1 MQNIKIHENFLLE
14 EEFKHI
20 QKHFLSDLANE
31 YVNTPQLN
39 WHLTPILDEKE
50 TICKP
55 SYNKQLTHVFYDHN
69 RPMSHMFDLLNPL
82 LKNIQIKSLI
92 RIKANLLFK
101 THKKITHGMH
111 NDVDFNCTTAVFYIN
126 SNNGE
131 TVFENGDTV
140 KSKANTLVEFPSSLK
155 HSGTTNDCEEPYRV
169 VLNLNYF

>member
-50 TICKP
+50 TTCKP

-92 RIKANLLFK
+92 RIKLIYYLR
-101 THKKITHGMH
+101 HIKK
-111 NDVDFNCTTAVFYIN
+111 
-126 SNNGE
+126 
-131 TVFENGDTV
+131 
-140 KSKANTLVEFPSSLK
+140 
-155 HSGTTNDCEEPYRV
+155 
-169 VLNLNYF
+169 